1 MPPTNV
7 SFATAQELGALPV
20 SITQNDIND
29 AGVNF
34 TVFYKFTAPA
44 DITMVWAWIKSG
56 NTGSGY
62 RPSVTPY
69 DQAQVEILSPNP
81 HIPADIPNRPI
92 QFPVTPGQVHYLQA
106 VKNVDSA
113 GPEFLTVQVRTVPN
127 QSAIP
132 LESIIVNGDLVGQP
146 CGVHSPSIDY
156 QTIKFVPGVAFGEG
170 GCITS
175 TGRILFDNRNLAD
188 KKIVLYDSNLNE
200 LGSDTILAFAWIRNN
215 RATGF
220 FWVLVMENAGFSKL
234 YKVNPTILPLAKT
247 LVATLTGFG
256 DARAIS
262 VNSAETIA
270 YFYPTATLNQPIRR
284 WDLVLDVGMS
294 DLAPSEGAGFFV
306 LDTLYLQTLD
316 LIVVA
321 WGDGTNNVARIKTY
335 NTSGVAQNT
344 VNFDS
349 FEEQYGICRL
359 ALSPDGPSSFWV
371 KLRDINIP
379 GPTGVPTGRS
389 IFKKLRTA
397 DLTTL
402 ITRYHL
408 EYSGRNYI
416 GPEAASLPGNGES
429 GAWNS
434 CPFVVAQ
441 TGLPPGPSGLYK
453 IVTDRR
459 NDNNIAIP
467 TPTFKTALM
476 P

>member
-7 SFATAQELGALPV
+7 SFATALELGALPV
-20 SITQNDIND
+20 NTSQSDIND

-44 DITMVWAWIKSG
+44 GITMVWAWIKSG

-69 DQAQVEILSPNP
+69 DNAQVEILSPNP
-81 HIPADIPNRPI
+81 HIPADIPNRHI
-92 QFPVTPGQVHYLQA
+92 QFPVTPGQNYYLQA
-106 VKNVDSA
+106 VKNVDSV
-113 GPEFLTVQVRTVPN
+113 GPEALTILVRTVPN
-127 QSAIP
+127 ESAIP
-132 LESIIVNGDLVGQP
+132 LESIIVNGDLIGQP

-220 FWVLVMENAGFSKL
+220 FWVLVLENAGFSKL
-234 YKVNPTILPLAKT
+234 YKVNPNVLPLAKT
-247 LVATLTGFG
+247 LVATLTGHG
-256 DARAIS
+256 NATAIS

-270 YFYPTATLNQPIRR
+270 YFYGSSALNQPIKR
-284 WDLVLDVGMS
+284 WDLTLDVAMT
-294 DLAPSEGAGFFV
+294 DLVASEGATFFV

-321 WGDGTNNVARIKTY
+321 WSDNTNNFARIKTY
-335 NTSGVAQNT
+335 NTSGVLQNT
-344 VNFDS
+344 VQFDS
-349 FEEQYGICRL
+349 FEEQYGSCRL

-371 KLRDINIP
+371 KLREISIP
-379 GPTGVPTGRS
+379 GSAGVPTGRS
-389 IFKKLRTA
+389 KFVKLRTS

-402 ITRYHL
+402 VTRYHL

-441 TGLPPGPSGLYK
+441 TGLPPGPSGIYK

-467 TPTFKTALM
+467 APTFKTALM